1 MQNYYISYNLYFRD
15 NIKIDKEINYYINNN
30 SLIEN
35 IIIYPLKIEKIFFTI
50 IIDKIIH
57 SLWKKCLL

>member
-35 IIIYPLKIEKIFFTI
+35 IIIYPLKIEKIF
-50 IIDKIIH
+50 
-57 SLWKKCLL
+57 LQ